1 MSWDYTLGTLIGLFS
16 LGLMY
21 IIIRAVWEILDIIS
35 NLVVISKAVKE
46 TPELKAEFIK
56 PK

>member
-1 MSWDYTLGTLIGLFS
+1 MSWDYTLGSLIGLFS

-21 IIIRAVWEILDIIS
+21 VIIRSVWEILDIIA

-46 TPELKAEFIK
+46 TPELKAEFI
-56 PK
+56 